1 VTQPP
6 ETGPAPAGAEESSPV
21 TPPAAASDAEAPEA
35 AAPEA
40 PVATPDAAPQAA
52 PDAAPQVAPEV
63 AAATVAAP
71 PATAAPTPAVFGN
84 ASGRSRRG
92 EARTYDF
99 RRPTKLSREH
109 VRVLQIA
116 QEAFARQAT
125 TILTTFLRAGARLE
139 LVGIEQ
145 FSYDD
150 YLATLPNPVFI
161 TTFTLEPLAGKG
173 LLAYPLDMAMAIVD
187 HMLGGSGRAE
197 QPNRPM
203 TAMES
208 AITNHL
214 LSRLLDEFA
223 ASFATITE
231 IQPAL
236 NGFEYNPQLAQ
247 AASGSDTV
255 MVATFGMSVGSR
267 EGEAT
272 LVLPFS
278 SFATALNNAASP
290 QLSETALA
298 KRKRAAEALTARLN
312 LVPVDVSVRFA
323 PLTVS
328 SADLLSLAVGDVL
341 LLRHPPDSP
350 LEVTTNDVTFAY
362 AIASNHRRRLAA
374 AIVPTPYAAAK
385 DSA

>member
-1 VTQPP
+1 MTQPP

-21 TPPAAASDAEAPEA
+21 TPPAAASDAG
-35 AAPEA
+35 APEA
-40 PVATPDAAPQAA
+40 PVAA
-52 PDAAPQVAPEV
+52 PDAAPQVAPGVAAAEV
-63 AAATVAAP
+63 AAPQAA
-71 PATAAPTPAVFGN
+71 AAPTPAVFAN
-84 ASGRSRRG
+84 SSGRSRRG
-92 EARTYDF
+92 EPRTYDF

-145 FSYDD
+145 YSYDD
-150 YLATLPNPVFI
+150 YLATLPNPVFL

-208 AITNHL
+208 TITTHL

-223 ASFATITE
+223 TSFATITE

-236 NGFEYNPQLAQ
+236 SGYEYNPQLAQ

-255 MVATFGMSVGSR
+255 MVARFEMSVGSR

-278 SFATALNNAASP
+278 SFASALNNAASP

-298 KRKRAAEALTARLN
+298 KRRRAAEAVTARLN

-374 AIVPTPYAAAK
+374 AIVPTPYASAAK
-385 DSA
+385 DTA

>member
-1 VTQPP
+1 V
-6 ETGPAPAGAEESSPV
+6 
-21 TPPAAASDAEAPEA
+21 
-35 AAPEA
+35 
-40 PVATPDAAPQAA
+40 
-52 PDAAPQVAPEV
+52 
-63 AAATVAAP
+63 
-71 PATAAPTPAVFGN
+71 
-84 ASGRSRRG
+84 SGRSRRG
-92 EARTYDF
+92 EPRTYDF

-116 QEAFARQAT
+116 QESFARQAT

-139 LVGIEQ
+139 LVSIEQ

-150 YLATLPNPVFI
+150 YVATLPDPVFI

-173 LLAYPLDMAMAIVD
+173 MLAYPLDIAMAIVD
-187 HMLGGSGRAE
+187 HMLGGSGAAQ

-203 TAMES
+203 TAMEVS
-208 AITNHL
+208 ITRHL
-214 LSRLLDEFA
+214 LDRLLDEFA
-223 ASFATITE
+223 AAFGHITE
-231 IQPAL
+231 IQPAMAGL
-236 NGFEYNPQLAQ
+236 EYNPQLAQ

-255 MVATFGMSVGSR
+255 MVATFAMAVGSR

-278 SFATALNNAASP
+278 SFAQSLNNAASP
-290 QLSETALA
+290 QLSESAL
-298 KRKRAAEALTARLN
+298 RKRQKATEALKERLN

-328 SADLLSLAVGDVL
+328 SADLLSLAAGDVL
-341 LLRHPPDSP
+341 LLRHPRDSP

-374 AIVPTPYAAAK
+374 SIVPTPYAAAK
-385 DSA
+385 DTA

>member
-1 VTQPP
+1 V
-6 ETGPAPAGAEESSPV
+6 
-21 TPPAAASDAEAPEA
+21 AEASQPA
-35 AAPEA
+35 
-40 PVATPDAAPQAA
+40 D
-52 PDAAPQVAPEV
+52 
-63 AAATVAAP
+63 AP
-71 PATAAPTPAVFGN
+71 PAPPTPSS
-84 ASGRSRRG
+84 ASSPPGTVGKRSRRG
-92 EARTYDF
+92 ETRTYDF

-139 LVGIEQ
+139 LLSIEQ

-150 YLATLPNPVFI
+150 YIETLPNP
-161 TTFTLEPLAGKG
+161 TFLSTFSLEPLAGKG
-173 LLAYPLDMAMAIVD
+173 LLAYPLDIAMAIVD
-187 HMLGGSGRAE
+187 HMLGGSGTAE

-203 TAMES
+203 TAMETTIS
-208 AITNHL
+208 DHL
-214 LSRLLDEFA
+214 VTRLLDELA
-223 ASFATITE
+223 ASFHTITE
-231 IQPAL
+231 LQPAL
-236 NGFEYNPQLAQ
+236 LGHEYNPQLAQ
-247 AASGSDTV
+247 AAAGSDTV
-255 MVATFGMSVGSR
+255 MVASYAMAVGTR

-278 SFATALNNAASP
+278 SFAQSLNNAASP
-290 QLSETALA
+290 QLSESAL
-298 KRKRAAEALTARLN
+298 RKRQRATEALTERLM

-341 LLRHPPDSP
+341 LLRHPPDAP

-374 AIVPTPYAAAK
+374 AIVPTPTAAAAK
-385 DSA
+385 ETA

>member
-1 VTQPP
+1 MSSSVTTP
-6 ETGPAPAGAEESSPV
+6 ETEPAPRGGGPQ
-21 TPPAAASDAEAPEA
+21 TPAAV
-35 AAPEA
+35 
-40 PVATPDAAPQAA
+40 PV
-52 PDAAPQVAPEV
+52 
-63 AAATVAAP
+63 
-71 PATAAPTPAVFGN
+71 
-84 ASGRSRRG
+84 SSSRSRRG
-92 EARTYDF
+92 EPRTYDF

-109 VRVLQIA
+109 VRVMQIA

-150 YLATLPNPVFI
+150 YIHTLPDPVFI

-173 LLAYPLDMAMAIVD
+173 MLAFPLDIAMAIVD
-187 HMLGGSGRAE
+187 HLLGGSGAAA

-203 TAMES
+203 TAMETT
-208 AITNHL
+208 ITTHL
-214 LSRLLDEFA
+214 LDRLLAEFA
-223 ASFATITE
+223 VSFGTITE
-231 IQPAL
+231 LQPVM

-255 MVATFGMSVGSR
+255 MVANFSMAVGTR

-278 SFATALNNAASP
+278 SFAQSLNNAASP
-290 QLSETALA
+290 QLSESALR
-298 KRKRAAEALTARLN
+298 KRKKAAEALAARLN

-323 PLTVS
+323 PLSVS
-328 SADLLSLAVGDVL
+328 SADLLTLAVGDVL
-341 LLRHPPDSP
+341 LLRHPRDSP
-350 LEVTTNDVTFAY
+350 LEVTTNDATFAY

-374 AIVPTPYAAAK
+374 SIVPTPHAAVK
-385 DSA
+385 DTA